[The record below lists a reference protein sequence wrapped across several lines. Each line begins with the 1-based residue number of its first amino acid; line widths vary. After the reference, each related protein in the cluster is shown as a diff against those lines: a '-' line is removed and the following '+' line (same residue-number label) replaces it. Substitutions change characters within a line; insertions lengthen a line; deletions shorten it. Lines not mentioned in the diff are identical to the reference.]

1 MSPRLAASPSAR
13 MAELF
18 CAALEKLWADIQP
31 RDAASPEAFRRR
43 EARTLFSCLPPEPAR
58 DEPPESLWS
67 LSIPADSSP
76 LEILLAV
83 ADRLP
88 QTQRFLFLLRFAADF
103 SEQDAAFAV
112 GGETSAAE
120 GLCRKAEQT
129 VKRQLSLLRF
139 KVGLPDAPEAKEIGP
154 LLREAA
160 ARLPSPTSWTPRP
173 RQSCCA
179 PPVRRSCI
187 PSRSPRSSASSS
199 PPRSGSRGRSPPPTG
214 RRLCRRK
221 LSAGRSCR
229 RRHPRTR
236 KARRSCRR
244 RLRLRPRRK
253 ARPRRTPPDRLSLLS
268 PYRAGRGRRPPQG
281 SPPP

>member
-1 MSPRLAASPSAR
+1 MPSVLERAAAGNRSAMHRVYEKERRLFWFLCLRLSENEREA
-13 MAELF
+13 AELF
-18 CAALEKLWADIQP
+18 CAALEKLWADVQP

-67 LSIPADSSP
+67 LSIPADSSASD
-76 LEILLAV
+76 ILLAV

-88 QTQRFLFLLRFAADF
+88 RTQRFLFLLRFAAGF

-139 KVGLPDAPEAKEIGP
+139 KVGLPDAPEAREIGP

-160 ARLPSPTSWTPRP
+160 AEISVPDELDAEAAAILLRAARP
-173 RQSCCA
+173 AKLNPLAIAALVCLFLA
-179 PPVRRSCI
+179 
-187 PSRSPRSSASSS
+187 AALWFAWALSS
-199 PPRSGSRGRSPPPTG
+199 PDGTEAVPSETVSGEV
-214 RRLCRRK
+214 
-221 LSAGRSCR
+221 LSESEDEDAES
-229 RRHPRTR
+229 
-236 KARRSCRR
+236 AEAASD
-244 RLRLRPRRK
+244 
-253 ARPRRTPPDRLSLLS
+253 ASEDAQEDAES
-268 PYRAGRGRRPPQG
+268 AA
-281 SPPP
+281 

>member
-88 QTQRFLFLLRFAADF
+88 RTQRFLFLLRFAADF

-112 GGETSAAE
+112 GG
-120 GLCRKAEQT
+120 
-129 VKRQLSLLRF
+129 
-139 KVGLPDAPEAKEIGP
+139 
-154 LLREAA
+154 
-160 ARLPSPTSWTPRP
+160 
-173 RQSCCA
+173 
-179 PPVRRSCI
+179 
-187 PSRSPRSSASSS
+187 
-199 PPRSGSRGRSPPPTG
+199 
-214 RRLCRRK
+214 
-221 LSAGRSCR
+221 
-229 RRHPRTR
+229 
-236 KARRSCRR
+236 
-244 RLRLRPRRK
+244 
-253 ARPRRTPPDRLSLLS
+253 
-268 PYRAGRGRRPPQG
+268 
-281 SPPP
+281 

>member
-88 QTQRFLFLLRFAADF
+88 RTQRFLFLLRFAADF

-139 KVGLPDAPEAKEIGP
+139 KVSLPDAPEAKEIGP

-160 ARLPSPTSWTPRP
+160 AEAAVPDELDAEAAAIMLRTARP
-173 RQSCCA
+173 A
-179 PPVRRSCI
+179 KLHPVAIAALVCLFL
-187 PSRSPRSSASSS
+187 AAALWFAWALSS
-199 PPRSGSRGRSPPPTG
+199 PDGTEAVPSETVSGEVVSEEASEDAEGEEVVSEEAEAA
-214 RRLCRRK
+214 
-221 LSAGRSCR
+221 SEAESE
-229 RRHPRTR
+229 
-236 KARRSCRR
+236 A
-244 RLRLRPRRK
+244 
-253 ARPRRTPPDRLSLLS
+253 AED
-268 PYRAGRGRRPPQG
+268 AA
-281 SPPP
+281 